1 MYDKRYKGRNRDY
14 NRHHLREAKC
24 WNEQGSTSLPVM
36 FLNDLHRV
44 SSLQRIETSS
54 LLFVSPMSHSR
65 PLLQLPAQEVLDE
78 IAVRFQTE
86 LQKKNLSRYR
96 IVLTS
101 GTRSQASQATLQK
114 VNTNA
119 ASETAHWYGYT
130 FDIAYDVFIKR
141 YFWEDDVPSPVLL
154 RNWIPFFVECEKK
167 GKYGCWE
174 RGDKLVFI

>member
-1 MYDKRYKGRNRDY
+1 
-14 NRHHLREAKC
+14 
-24 WNEQGSTSLPVM
+24 
-36 FLNDLHRV
+36 
-44 SSLQRIETSS
+44 
-54 LLFVSPMSHSR
+54 MSHSR

-141 YFWEDDVPSPVLL
+141 YFWEDDVPSPVLMRTLDTVL
-154 RNWIPFFVECEKK
+154 RRMREE
-167 GKYGCWE
+167 GKIWVLGE
-174 RGDKLVFI
+174 RGQACFHITVRCPS